1 MPFHPAGQNN
11 KTTPQLGKST
21 ISNDHSEGETVKQ
34 EHADGLNSAT
44 KEDLIDM
51 LDGLEDDVYDHTWF
65 RSINY
70 HLGRYADDV
79 QANIKQATSDEKA
92 RQVLIEAFPT
102 EGQTNE
108 GIDIITWE
116 LARRG
121 IPIELFLVNVVHLGT
136 VLARGD

>member
-1 MPFHPAGQNN
+1 M
-11 KTTPQLGKST
+11 
-21 ISNDHSEGETVKQ
+21 KQ
-34 EHADGLNSAT
+34 EHADRLNSAT

-79 QANIKQATSDEKA
+79 QANIKQATSDGEA

-102 EGQTNE
+102 EGQTDEFINV
-108 GIDIITWE
+108 ITGE
-116 LARRG
+116 LDRRG
-121 IPIELFLVNVVHLGT
+121 IPIEPFLVNVVHLGT
-136 VLARGD
+136 VLARGE